1 METIILS
8 IALLAFAI
16 AGIAIKIVMKKMEGF
31 LARFC
36 RIYQNRM

>member
-8 IALLAFAI
+8 IVLLAFAI

-31 LARFC
+31 PARFS
-36 RIYQNRM
+36 RIYQNRI